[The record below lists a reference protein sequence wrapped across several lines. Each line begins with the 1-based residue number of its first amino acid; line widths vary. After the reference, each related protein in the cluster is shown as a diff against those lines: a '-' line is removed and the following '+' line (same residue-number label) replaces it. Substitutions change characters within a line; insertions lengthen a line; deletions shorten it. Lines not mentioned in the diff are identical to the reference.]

1 MCVGKVCMMPSALY
15 SCLVLKMKNL
25 ILAALSQKSLSVGI
39 VASAVFFGTTSH
51 ALASVLI
58 AGAADPSY
66 LNDVQAKIAG
76 TGLISGSVDIL
87 PTFRTLNCHISCPP
101 PET

>member
-1 MCVGKVCMMPSALY
+1 MMPSALY

>member
-1 MCVGKVCMMPSALY
+1 MLPFKPY
-15 SCLVLKMKNL
+15 SCLILKMKNP

-39 VASAVFFGTTSH
+39 VASTVFFGTTSH

-58 AGAADPSY
+58 AGSPSTASF

-76 TGLISGSVDIL
+76 TGLISGSVD
-87 PTFRTLNCHISCPP
+87 RVC
-101 PET
+101 